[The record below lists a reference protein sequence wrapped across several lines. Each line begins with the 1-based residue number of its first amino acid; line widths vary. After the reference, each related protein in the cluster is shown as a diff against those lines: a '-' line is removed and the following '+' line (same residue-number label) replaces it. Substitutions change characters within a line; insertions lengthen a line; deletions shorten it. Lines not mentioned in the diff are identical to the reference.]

1 MLLTVDAALFEFK
14 DERWNTRALA
24 GALRLNQTADGQTRL
39 VMRAKGSGKLLLNAN
54 LWPEMTVSLME
65 GRGVTFAVVNHAG
78 APAAPAAAEQQG
90 GADQGGEGGEADDSR
105 ELSTY
110 AVRLREQGKADL
122 LFRLIEENKKGPERA
137 NEEPTVV
144 KSAEEE
150 GAAEGVDKGADKK
163 VDEAADIEA
172 GK

>member
-1 MLLTVDAALFEFK
+1 M
-14 DERWNTRALA
+14 
-24 GALRLNQTADGQTRL
+24 
-39 VMRAKGSGKLLLNAN
+39 
-54 LWPEMTVSLME
+54 
-65 GRGVTFAVVNHAG
+65 
-78 APAAPAAAEQQG
+78 
-90 GADQGGEGGEADDSR
+90 
-105 ELSTY
+105 
-110 AVRLREQGKADL
+110 RLREQGKADL